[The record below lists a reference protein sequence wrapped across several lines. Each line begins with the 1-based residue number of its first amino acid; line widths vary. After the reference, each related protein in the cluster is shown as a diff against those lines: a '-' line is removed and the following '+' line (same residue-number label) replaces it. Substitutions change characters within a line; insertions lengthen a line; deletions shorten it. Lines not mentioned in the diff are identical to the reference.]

1 MLLSLLTHKFPVFNS
16 SDDIEALMEITAIF
30 GRNAM
35 EKCAMLH
42 SRSFPIL
49 YKTELMADRTL
60 MTNVPTVDQSPPN
73 LTDLVLRLNPHL
85 YTPPLAN
92 PSREDARAHIE
103 AMDDALDLCSKLL
116 KLDATKRVSAKDAL
130 NHLFFQGRGMDSDG
144 EDRKQEILSGVDG
157 KCGHLHSVADGK
169 RKSSFFAWM

>member
-1 MLLSLLTHKFPVFNS
+1 MS
-16 SDDIEALMEITAIF
+16 
-30 GRNAM
+30 
-35 EKCAMLH
+35 
-42 SRSFPIL
+42 
-49 YKTELMADRTL
+49 DRTI

-103 AMDDALDLCSKLL
+103 AMDDALELCSKLL

-144 EDRKQEILSGVDG
+144 EDREQEILSGVDG

-169 RKSSFFAWM
+169 RRSYSFASLWLIKQTKRGSTRIVRKCNLDKVYPPQLINVCLIPKDVG